1 VLLGGLLCLLVRA
14 EFGLLGLLDRRG
26 QTYAV
31 KGSLEEGEGR
41 YVYSRGRRV
50 VLRRVSKETRSLQRS
65 SIVGSSSSS
74 SDSSSVRPKLPSLI
88 VLSRKYIMW
97 QRSSRRSVNRVV

>member
-31 KGSLEEGEGR
+31 KESLEGG
-41 YVYSRGRRV
+41 
-50 VLRRVSKETRSLQRS
+50 K
-65 SIVGSSSSS
+65 
-74 SDSSSVRPKLPSLI
+74 
-88 VLSRKYIMW
+88 
-97 QRSSRRSVNRVV
+97 